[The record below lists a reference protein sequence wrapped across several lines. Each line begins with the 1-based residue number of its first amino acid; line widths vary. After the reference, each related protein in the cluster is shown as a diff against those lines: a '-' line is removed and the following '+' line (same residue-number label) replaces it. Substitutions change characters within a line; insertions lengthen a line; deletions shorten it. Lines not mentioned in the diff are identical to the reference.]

1 MKNISISKTLF
12 SFLIFLILFS
22 FQAKL
27 HGQDTS
33 GSDFEKE
40 GLKVGVVKN
49 SSLIK
54 VEVKGKAEVIN
65 LKDLYSLLGI
75 NKLDRTFRS
84 IASLE
89 IMKVKGLSAEIDGE
103 ALLAVISGY
112 AGIILLIVD
121 ANDPSVYTYTA
132 LKQKIV
138 RKGEKEDLYH
148 SQEEGIQR
156 PDLVSITSSGVA
168 WVSYG
173 EGGMY
178 VLNFVP
184 LVTPKHIST
193 TFEGSSS
200 TEKWD
205 IKVLG
210 SNISV
215 VDGDKTLLK
224 SVVYS
229 GFSDNAESKKSLV
242 KWSGKSRGAEEFT
255 FNIVED
261 TRSMAGND
269 LLLEFTAE
277 ELSKLCNFKEKASWE
292 SIEIVK
298 PLSNLTRE
306 GLSFMPHIVI
316 ARNGIGVVEIPTQG
330 DEVRFYNM
338 GNKPFDPNEK
348 DNPRI
353 FRPAYS
359 INGIGT
365 MFGYVEVSDVD
376 ANSQYLAL
384 FSPQYRFGIK
394 VELKFSVK
402 NDYSVLS
409 TANFVNLKE
418 GDGNVRASVGITS
431 LQMY

>member
-12 SFLIFLILFS
+12 SFLISLILFS
-22 FQAKL
+22 FQSKL
-27 HGQDTS
+27 QGQDTS
-33 GSDFEKE
+33 GSDFENE

-54 VEVKGKAEVIN
+54 VEIKGKAEVIN

-89 IMKVKGLSAEIDGE
+89 NMKVKGLSAEIDGE

-132 LKQKIV
+132 IKQKIV

-224 SVVYS
+224 AVVYS

-242 KWSGKSRGAEEFT
+242 KWNGKSRSAEEFT

-269 LLLEFTAE
+269 ILLEFTAE
-277 ELSKLCNFKEKASWE
+277 ELAKLCNFKEKASWE

-316 ARNGIGVVEIPTQG
+316 ARNGIGVLEIPTQG

-365 MFGYVEVSDVD
+365 MFGYVEVSDAD

-394 VELKFSVK
+394 VELRSSVK

-409 TANFVNLKE
+409 TANFVKLKE
-418 GDGNVRASVGITS
+418 SDGNVRASVGITT